1 MTLRP
6 ARSVVA
12 GAIVVWPTVSSV
24 APGET
29 EEASMKVLVLEER
42 VGASCDAALDLV
54 GSGHEVVRCH
64 GADEPAFPCRGIT
77 SDACP
82 LDAGDVEVALMV
94 RSDRHDG
101 VGAADD
107 AAADGARCALRRHI
121 PLVVAGEGG
130 TRLEEFA
137 SGRIDDPSAVS
148 SMVEMVGRMPSPRH
162 GDVAEGAFAGVLE
175 AHGLDPALA
184 GAIVVRSGSELH
196 VQLVPGG
203 DIDRAVLEVA
213 AVRVA
218 GALRRFDPFPRVI
231 DVVAARP

>member
-1 MTLRP
+1 
-6 ARSVVA
+6 
-12 GAIVVWPTVSSV
+12 
-24 APGET
+24 
-29 EEASMKVLVLEER
+29 MKVLVLEER

-64 GADEPAFPCRGIT
+64 GADEPAFPCRGIAEG
-77 SDACP
+77 ACP
-82 LDAGDVEVALMV
+82 LDEGDVAVALMV
-94 RSDRHDG
+94 RSPDREG

-121 PLVVAGEGG
+121 PLVVAGDGD
-130 TRLEEFA
+130 TPLEAFA
-137 SGRIDDPSAVS
+137 SGHVDDTAAVS

-184 GAIVVRSGSELH
+184 GAIVTRNGSELH

-203 DIDRAVLEVA
+203 EVDRAVLEVA

-231 DVVAARP
+231 DVVTTPH